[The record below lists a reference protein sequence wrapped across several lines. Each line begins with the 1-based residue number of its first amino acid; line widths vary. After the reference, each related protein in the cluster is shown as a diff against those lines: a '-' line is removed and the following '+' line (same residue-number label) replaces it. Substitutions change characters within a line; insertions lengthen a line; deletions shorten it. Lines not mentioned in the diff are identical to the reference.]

1 MAASDCYL
9 ELQVAP
15 HVNGSAS
22 SDFISSWPSTCCAYF
37 VGFVDLA
44 AFCRALVEEEMAKK
58 DSNSEKPSNC
68 RSAFAIATD
77 GSLLPNYFGP
87 AAALYSANSSALAG

>member
-1 MAASDCYL
+1 M
-9 ELQVAP
+9 AP

-44 AFCRALVEEEMAKK
+44 AFCRALVEE
-58 DSNSEKPSNC
+58 PSNC